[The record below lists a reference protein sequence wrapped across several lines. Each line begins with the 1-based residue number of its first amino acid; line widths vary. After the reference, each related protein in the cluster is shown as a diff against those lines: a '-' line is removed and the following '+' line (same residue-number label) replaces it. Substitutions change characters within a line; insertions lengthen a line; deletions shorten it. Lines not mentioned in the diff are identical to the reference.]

1 LEDELNKTS
10 DYLLGVGVGVIDP
23 LERESGCN
31 GDYFPKTPTE
41 IFNGVVLLK
50 PYAIILLG
58 LIILILTPVFRVG
71 VSIYNL

>member
-1 LEDELNKTS
+1 
-10 DYLLGVGVGVIDP
+10 LLGVGVGVIGP
-23 LERESGCN
+23 LERESGYN

-58 LIILILTPVFRVG
+58 LIILILTPVFGVG
-71 VSIYNL
+71 VQYWCL